1 MKMGN
6 KAMAALKGVYGT
18 EYEGGATPEILYPAA
33 GKINIPFRIQQIGFF
48 RKCNKYVEFTCNHQ
62 SVLKLRWK
70 PRLG

>member
-33 GKINIPFRIQQIGFF
+33 GKIKIPFRIQQIGFF
-48 RKCNKYVEFTCNHQ
+48 PEV
-62 SVLKLRWK
+62 
-70 PRLG
+70 